1 MRQFVNTML
10 REEFVN
16 VFLKQRIAIQQTLNS
31 FFDLF
36 FNLFAS
42 LESFFSD
49 KFEQKNEFNV
59 DNFVENAF

>member
-1 MRQFVNTML
+1 ML
-10 REEFVN
+10 RKEFVN

-49 KFEQKNEFNV
+49 KFEQKNKFNV
-59 DNFVENAF
+59 DNFIENAS

>member
-1 MRQFVNTML
+1 MRQFINTML

-36 FNLFAS
+36 FNSFAS